1 MQAYKVQTHA
11 PEITHLQLT
20 LISRL
25 ENNLRNGS
33 YWILEHNFPFPASQ
47 FISSLYLVVLLPN
60 SPPLSYLLVLY
71 GHPVPAGGCKV
82 GEEEILIV
90 TLKENPLQ
98 LQANHSLWECVCT
111 IWHRTALKNKPDR
124 AGFAQTIFHV
134 VSCCYFTLLRY
145 SSRKSSAYA
154 SITQIYILLCLFF
167 LLGSVV
173 LGRSFRVRN

>member
-1 MQAYKVQTHA
+1 MGA
-11 PEITHLQLT
+11 
-20 LISRL
+20 
-25 ENNLRNGS
+25 
-33 YWILEHNFPFPASQ
+33 ILEFWSIISPSLHP
-47 FISSLYLVVLLPN
+47 SSLVACTWSLLGVLVLLPN
-60 SPPLSYLLVLY
+60 SPPLSYLLVSY
-71 GHPVPAGGCKV
+71 RHPVPAGGCKV

-111 IWHRTALKNKPDR
+111 IWHCTALKNKPDR

-145 SSRKSSAYA
+145 GCRKSSAYA

-167 LLGSVV
+167 FARVSSVRKK
-173 LGRSFRVRN
+173 L